1 MNFKI
6 LLLNILMLLDVLISG
21 HRFNYFMVEGK
32 KEFVKKSCFVQSWAI
47 FSEFWAKYLEFDEG
61 TN

>member
-1 MNFKI
+1 
-6 LLLNILMLLDVLISG
+6 MLLDVLISG

-47 FSEFWAKYLEFDEG
+47 FSEFRAKYLEFGEG